1 MKPTFLLFLILFVC
15 ATAMRAQIPNSGF
28 EVWDASGNCL
38 QPLGWA
44 CINDWLGDTQNCYS
58 MSRSDDHYPVSVGTY
73 SIKIENTPSVFPD
86 LGAAGLVWT
95 GDSTGFGTD
104 QPAFPIIGHPT
115 SLRGYYK
122 FLPENGD
129 TMDIHFALY
138 KNGVE
143 VTSGRFVN
151 STAVTNWTSFKIQVS
166 SPDYPEADSA
176 RIMMSSFNAEGEI
189 VYGNSVLYVDN
200 LSFDNLIGSA
210 GEAVSGNEFFTL
222 YPNPAKDIIHFGVN
236 ERLND
241 DIQVD
246 IFTLTGVKI
255 KSEILKQM
263 QSDINIADLCPGVY
277 FIVLRNTKISGT
289 RKLIV
294 NNRMIDTE
302 CTLP

>member
-1 MKPTFLLFLILFVC
+1 MKPTFLFLLIIIVC
-15 ATAMRAQIPNSGF
+15 ATEIRAQIPNNGF

-38 QPLGWA
+38 QPSGWA

-58 MSRSDDHYPVSVGTY
+58 MSRSGDHFPVSVGSY
-73 SIKIENTPSVFPD
+73 SIKIENTPSIFPD

-104 QPAFPIIGHPT
+104 QPAFRIIGHPA

-129 TMDIHFALY
+129 TMDIHFAFY

-143 VTSGRFVN
+143 ITSGRFSQ
-151 STAVTNWTSFKIQVS
+151 STITADWKSFNIPVS

-176 RIMMSSFNAEGEI
+176 RIMIGSFNSENPV
-189 VYGNSVLYVDN
+189 VYGNSILYIDN
-200 LSFDNLIGSA
+200 LSFDNLIGSV
-210 GEAVSGNEFFTL
+210 GETVSGNEFFSL

-255 KSEILKQM
+255 KSEIMKQM

-294 NNRMIDTE
+294 IQ
-302 CTLP
+302 

>member
-28 EVWDASGNCL
+28 EVWNASGNCL

-58 MSRSDDHYPVSVGTY
+58 MSQSDDHYPVSVGSY

-95 GDSTGFGTD
+95 GDSSGFGTD

-143 VTSGRFVN
+143 VTSGRLVS

-176 RIMMSSFNAEGEI
+176 RIMMSSFNAEGEM

-200 LSFDNLIGSA
+200 LSFDNLIFSV
-210 GEAVSGNEFFTL
+210 GEKVTDNSRFGLYPSPAFNTVHVIFADAITDDFTLEIYCQSGVRVKSLQLQNPEQEINVSG
-222 YPNPAKDIIHFGVN
+222 
-236 ERLND
+236 LN
-241 DIQVD
+241 
-246 IFTLTGVKI
+246 
-255 KSEILKQM
+255 
-263 QSDINIADLCPGVY
+263 PGVY
-277 FIVLRNTKISGT
+277 LFVVKGTGFIGT
-289 RKLIV
+289 QKLVVIRK
-294 NNRMIDTE
+294 
-302 CTLP
+302 

>member
-104 QPAFPIIGHPT
+104 QPAFRITGHPT

-122 FLPENGD
+122 YLPENGD

-143 VTSGRFVN
+143 ITSGRFN
-151 STAVTNWTSFKIQVS
+151 QSTTSAEWKSFNIPVS

-189 VYGNSVLYVDN
+189 VYGNSLLYVDN
-200 LSFDNLIGSA
+200 LSFDNLIFSV
-210 GEAVSGNEFFTL
+210 GETLGDNSRFGLYPRPAINTVHVIFDDDITDDLTLEIYSQSGVRVKSLLLHNPDQEINVSG
-222 YPNPAKDIIHFGVN
+222 
-236 ERLND
+236 LN
-241 DIQVD
+241 
-246 IFTLTGVKI
+246 
-255 KSEILKQM
+255 
-263 QSDINIADLCPGVY
+263 PGVY
-277 FIVLRNTKISGT
+277 LFVVKGLDFIGT
-289 RKLIV
+289 QKLVVIRK
-294 NNRMIDTE
+294 
-302 CTLP
+302 